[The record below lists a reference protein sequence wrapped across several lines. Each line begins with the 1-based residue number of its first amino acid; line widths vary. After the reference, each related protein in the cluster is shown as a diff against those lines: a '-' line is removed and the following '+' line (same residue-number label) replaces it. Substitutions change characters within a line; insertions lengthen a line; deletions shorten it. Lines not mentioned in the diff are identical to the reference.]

1 MPSTPL
7 GVAMTST
14 SSPCLAKI
22 PAERAIHGGIIDPD
36 KEVNAIRSLGGY
48 GESAAGERWC
58 ARLKTKRAPV
68 SRTAERFFMSLPA
81 VESFRIFSQDVC
93 FCLIRNVLAA
103 A

>member
-36 KEVNAIRSLGGY
+36 RDVKAMRSLRSGGA
-48 GESAAGERWC
+48 SAAYEGPSAKSKRNRERIS
-58 ARLKTKRAPV
+58 AT
-68 SRTAERFFMSLPA
+68 T
-81 VESFRIFSQDVC
+81 RIFTLLPSVKS
-93 FCLIRNVLAA
+93 FGVFT
-103 A
+103 

>member
-36 KEVNAIRSLGGY
+36 RDVKAMRSLRSG
-48 GESAAGERWC
+48 GESAA
-58 ARLKTKRAPV
+58 
-68 SRTAERFFMSLPA
+68 
-81 VESFRIFSQDVC
+81 
-93 FCLIRNVLAA
+93 
-103 A
+103 